1 MTTTKKPNAFG
12 GAVNKLSDFQK
23 QKAVQEG
30 ERIIK
35 VNPGEVECKPQIR
48 GNKIRASLE
57 ESLMELGD
65 DIEQNGQAEPAILRP
80 HPNPESGFKYLMVA
94 GERRQRSC
102 ALKGLLLEA
111 VVRDLTDAQA
121 KRIQRAENVQRE
133 NLTQLEV
140 ALALKGDKEEL
151 GTLQAVADEWK
162 KSISWVAERLAY
174 LDAVE
179 QPGASR
185 TAVQNGVTADISVV
199 NDLARLERLDQA
211 AAVELVQRAE
221 EDPDLNLR
229 NEVRTQLR
237 TTKALRIKPG
247 GKAKTPKPAANTD
260 EDTELDVLKEQNAVL
275 AEQVKTLEAEKEYLT
290 QELEKARQQIAEQ
303 WKPTE

>member
-48 GNKIRASLE
+48 GKQNPGFTQ

-65 DIEQNGQAEPAILRP
+65 DIEQNGQAEAAVLRP
-80 HPNPESGFKYLMVA
+80 HPNPESGFKYMMVA

-121 KRIQRAENVQRE
+121 KRIQLAENVQRE
-133 NLTQLEV
+133 NLTQFEV

-162 KSISWVAERLAY
+162 KSVSWVAERLAY

-247 GKAKTPKPAANTD
+247 GKTKPAKPAANTD

-275 AEQVKTLEAEKEYLT
+275 AEQVKALEAEKEYLT

>member
-48 GNKIRASLE
+48 GKQNPGFTQ

-80 HPNPESGFKYLMVA
+80 HPNPESGFKYMMVA

-247 GKAKTPKPAANTD
+247 GKTKPAKPAANTD

-275 AEQVKTLEAEKEYLT
+275 AEQVKALEAEKEYLT

>member
-48 GNKIRASLE
+48 GKQNPGFTQ

-65 DIEQNGQAEPAILRP
+65 DIKQNGQAEPAILRP
-80 HPNPESGFKYLMVA
+80 HPNSESGFKYLMVA

-162 KSISWVAERLAY
+162 KSVSWVAERLAY

-247 GKAKTPKPAANTD
+247 GKTKPAKPAANTV

-275 AEQVKTLEAEKEYLT
+275 AEQVKALEAEKEYLT

>member
-48 GNKIRASLE
+48 GKQNPGFTQ

-162 KSISWVAERLAY
+162 KSVSWVAERLAY

-247 GKAKTPKPAANTD
+247 GKAKTAKPAANTD

-275 AEQVKTLEAEKEYLT
+275 AEQVKALEAEKEYLT

>member
-48 GNKIRASLE
+48 GKQNPGFTQ

-80 HPNPESGFKYLMVA
+80 HPNPESGFKYMMVA

-162 KSISWVAERLAY
+162 KSVSWVAERLAY

-247 GKAKTPKPAANTD
+247 GKTKPAKPAANTD

-275 AEQVKTLEAEKEYLT
+275 AEQVKALEAEKEYLT

>member
-48 GNKIRASLE
+48 GKQNPGFTQ

-162 KSISWVAERLAY
+162 KSVSWVAERLAY

-247 GKAKTPKPAANTD
+247 GKTKPAKPAANTD

-275 AEQVKTLEAEKEYLT
+275 AEQVKALEAEKEYLT

>member
-48 GNKIRASLE
+48 GKQNPGFTQ

-133 NLTQLEV
+133 NLTQFEV

-162 KSISWVAERLAY
+162 KSVSWVAERLAY

-247 GKAKTPKPAANTD
+247 GKTKPAKPAANTD

-275 AEQVKTLEAEKEYLT
+275 AEQVKALEAEKEYLT

>member
-48 GNKIRASLE
+48 GKQNPGFTQ

-162 KSISWVAERLAY
+162 KSVSWVAERLAY

-247 GKAKTPKPAANTD
+247 GKTKPAKPAANTD

-275 AEQVKTLEAEKEYLT
+275 AEQVKALETEKEYLT

>member
-48 GNKIRASLE
+48 GKQNPGFTQ

-162 KSISWVAERLAY
+162 KSVSWVAERLSY
-174 LDAVE
+174 LDAIE
-179 QPGASR
+179 AGGATR
-185 TAVQNGVTADISVV
+185 TAVQNGVTADVSVV
-199 NDLARLERLDQA
+199 NDLARLERLDPA
-211 AAVELVQRAE
+211 AAAGVVQRAE
-221 EDPDLNLR
+221 ADPDLNVR
-229 NEVRTQLR
+229 NEVRTQLK
-237 TTKALRIKPG
+237 TTKALRIGG
-247 GKAKTPKPAANTD
+247 GKAKPKTPGKA
-260 EDTELDVLKEQNAVL
+260 TELDLLKEQVAVL
-275 AEQVKTLEAEKEYLT
+275 TEQVKTLESEKVYLAE
-290 QELEKARQQIAEQ
+290 ELEKTRQQIADQ
-303 WKPTE
+303 WKPAE

>member
-35 VNPGEVECKPQIR
+35 INPGEVECKPQIR
-48 GNKIRASLE
+48 GKQNPGFTQ

-162 KSISWVAERLAY
+162 KSVSWVAERLAY

-247 GKAKTPKPAANTD
+247 GKTKPAKPAANTD

-275 AEQVKTLEAEKEYLT
+275 AEQVKALEAEKEYLT

>member
-23 QKAVQEG
+23 QKAIQEG

-35 VNPGEVECKPQIR
+35 VNPDEVECKPQIR
-48 GNKIRASLE
+48 GKQNPGFTQ
-57 ESLMELGD
+57 ESLIELGD
-65 DIEQNGQAEPAILRP
+65 DIKQNGQAEPAILRP
-80 HPNPESGFKYLMVA
+80 HPNSESGFKYLMVA

-140 ALALKGDKEEL
+140 ALALKEDKEEL

-162 KSISWVAERLAY
+162 KSVSWVAERLAY

-247 GKAKTPKPAANTD
+247 NKTKIAKPAANTD
-260 EDTELDVLKEQNAVL
+260 KGTELDVLKEQNAVL
-275 AEQVKTLEAEKEYLT
+275 AEQVKALEAEKEYLT
-290 QELEKARQQIAEQ
+290 QELEKARQQIVEQ

>member
-23 QKAVQEG
+23 QKAIQEG

-35 VNPGEVECKPQIR
+35 VNPDEVECKPQIR
-48 GNKIRASLE
+48 GKQNPGFTQ
-57 ESLMELGD
+57 ESLIELGD
-65 DIEQNGQAEPAILRP
+65 DIKQNGQAEPAILRP
-80 HPNPESGFKYLMVA
+80 HPNSESGFKYLMVA

-140 ALALKGDKEEL
+140 ALALKEDKEEL

-162 KSISWVAERLAY
+162 KSVSWVAERLAY

-247 GKAKTPKPAANTD
+247 NKTKTAKPASNTD
-260 EDTELDVLKEQNAVL
+260 KGTELDVLKEQNAVL
-275 AEQVKTLEAEKEYLT
+275 ADQVKALEAEKEYLT
-290 QELEKARQQIAEQ
+290 QELEKARQQIVEQ

>member
-48 GNKIRASLE
+48 GKQNPGFTQ

-102 ALKGLLLEA
+102 AFKGLLLEA

-247 GKAKTPKPAANTD
+247 GKAKTAKPAANTD

>member
-48 GNKIRASLE
+48 GKQNPGFTQ

-80 HPNPESGFKYLMVA
+80 HPNPESGFKYMMVA

-121 KRIQRAENVQRE
+121 KRIQLAENVQRE
-133 NLTQLEV
+133 NLTQFEV

-162 KSISWVAERLAY
+162 KSVSWVAERLAY

-247 GKAKTPKPAANTD
+247 GKAKTAKPAANTD

>member
-48 GNKIRASLE
+48 GKQNPGFTQ

-65 DIEQNGQAEPAILRP
+65 DIKQNGQAEPAILRP
-80 HPNPESGFKYLMVA
+80 HPNSESGFKYLMVA

-102 ALKGLLLEA
+102 ELKGLLLEA

-140 ALALKGDKEEL
+140 ALALKEDKEEW

-162 KSISWVAERLAY
+162 KSVSWVAERLAY

-247 GKAKTPKPAANTD
+247 SKPKTAKPAANTD
-260 EDTELDVLKEQNAVL
+260 EGTELDVLKEQNAVL
-275 AEQVKTLEAEKEYLT
+275 AEQVKALETEKEYLT

>member
-23 QKAVQEG
+23 QKAIQEG

-48 GNKIRASLE
+48 GKQNPGFTQ

-162 KSISWVAERLAY
+162 KSVSWVAERLAY

-247 GKAKTPKPAANTD
+247 GKAKTAKPAANTD

-275 AEQVKTLEAEKEYLT
+275 AEQVKALEAEKEYLT

>member
-48 GNKIRASLE
+48 GKQNPGFTQ

-162 KSISWVAERLAY
+162 KSVSWVAERLAY

-247 GKAKTPKPAANTD
+247 AKTKPAKPAANTD

-275 AEQVKTLEAEKEYLT
+275 AEQVKALEAEKEYLT

>member
-48 GNKIRASLE
+48 GKQNPGFTQ

-162 KSISWVAERLAY
+162 KSVSWVAERLAY

-247 GKAKTPKPAANTD
+247 GKTKPAKPAANTD

-275 AEQVKTLEAEKEYLT
+275 AEQVKALEAEKEYLT

-303 WKPTE
+303 RKPTE

>member
-48 GNKIRASLE
+48 GKQNPGFTQ

-162 KSISWVAERLAY
+162 KSVSWVAERLAY

-247 GKAKTPKPAANTD
+247 GKT
-260 EDTELDVLKEQNAVL
+260 
-275 AEQVKTLEAEKEYLT
+275 
-290 QELEKARQQIAEQ
+290 
-303 WKPTE
+303 

>member
-48 GNKIRASLE
+48 GKQNPGFTQ

-140 ALALKGDKEEL
+140 ALALKEDKEEL

-162 KSISWVAERLAY
+162 KSVSWVAERLAY

-247 GKAKTPKPAANTD
+247 GKTKTAKPAANTD

>member
-48 GNKIRASLE
+48 GKQNPGFTQ

-80 HPNPESGFKYLMVA
+80 HPNPESGFKYMMVA

-121 KRIQRAENVQRE
+121 KRIQLAENVQRE
-133 NLTQLEV
+133 NLTQFEV

-162 KSISWVAERLAY
+162 KSVSWVAERLAY

-247 GKAKTPKPAANTD
+247 GKTKPAKPAANTD

-275 AEQVKTLEAEKEYLT
+275 AEQVKALEAEKEYLT

>member
-48 GNKIRASLE
+48 GKQNPGFTQ

-247 GKAKTPKPAANTD
+247 GKTKPAKPAANTD

-275 AEQVKTLEAEKEYLT
+275 AEQVKALEAEKEYLT